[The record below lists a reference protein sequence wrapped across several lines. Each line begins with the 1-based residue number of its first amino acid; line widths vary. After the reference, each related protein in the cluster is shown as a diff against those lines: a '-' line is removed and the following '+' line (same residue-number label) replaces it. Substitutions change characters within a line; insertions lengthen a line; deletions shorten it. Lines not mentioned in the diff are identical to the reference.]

1 MDRRRA
7 GTPAALRT
15 LTKSAGPVRPRPVL
29 ARLASL
35 VLRPTAARLGP
46 GLLVAASLI
55 GAESLVVLLLKHV
68 GPGNLFGVIFLI
80 GVLVVSTRWGWG
92 LAAITAVSSGLAF
105 DYFANSP
112 GESMPARAENWAA
125 IAILL
130 VVALVANTL
139 AALARACSA
148 EADRR
153 RREAEASRDRLG
165 VLMVQQA
172 ALRRVATLVARGV
185 SPCEVFSAVVREL
198 PHCLG
203 VSRSALVRYEPAGA
217 TVIVAS
223 LGQPG
228 LTKTQDSQRF
238 SLAHIRTPDIGNEVG
253 APIIVDGRLWG
264 AATVGWSRP
273 EPLPPDTGARV
284 AEFADLAATAIANA
298 ETRRELTASRARIV
312 AAADEARRR
321 FERDLHDG
329 AQQRLVSLE
338 LELRNAEAS
347 LPPEMH
353 PIKKQVSTVAGGLAG
368 VLEDLQGISRG
379 IHPAMLS
386 KAGLGP
392 ALKTLARR
400 SAVPVELDLCLSRRL
415 PESAEVGAY
424 YVVAEALTNAAKHAQ
439 ASVVNVGI
447 RAERANL
454 DLAIRDDGIGGADAC
469 KGSGLIGLRDRVE
482 TLGGAMTISSPHG
495 HGTTLLV
502 RIPLLECGDRRR
514 CTPGFRNR

>member
-15 LTKSAGPVRPRPVL
+15 LTKSPGPVRPRPVL
-29 ARLASL
+29 APLASL

-68 GPGNLFGVIFLI
+68 APGKLFGVIFLI
-80 GVLVVSTRWGWG
+80 GVLVVSKRWGWG
-92 LAAITAVSSGLAF
+92 LAAITAVTSGLAF
-105 DYFANSP
+105 DYLGNWP
-112 GESMPARAENWAA
+112 RELMPVRAENWAA

-139 AALARACSA
+139 ASLARVLLRQG
-148 EADRR
+148 DQR
-153 RREAEASRDRLG
+153 RREAEASRDQLG
-165 VLMVQQA
+165 VLVERLA

-203 VSRSALVRYEPAGA
+203 VSRSALVRYQPGGA
-217 TVIVAS
+217 PVIVAS
-223 LGQPG
+223 LGELA
-228 LTKTQDSQRF
+228 LTNTPDSKRF
-238 SLAHIRTPDIGNEVG
+238 SLVHIRKLGVGNEVG

-264 AATVGWSRP
+264 AAIVGWSRP
-273 EPLPPDTGARV
+273 EPLPLDTESRV
-284 AEFADLAATAIANA
+284 ADFADLAANAIANA

-312 AAADEARRR
+312 AAADEARRG

-400 SAVPVELDLCLSRRL
+400 SAVPAELDFRLSRPL
-415 PESAEVGAY
+415 PESAEVAAY

-469 KGSGLIGLRDRVE
+469 TGSGLIGLRDRVE
-482 TLGGAMTISSPHG
+482 TLGGAMANSSPHG

-502 RIPLLECGDRRR
+502 KIPLLECGDRGDV
-514 CTPGFRNR
+514 PQVS